1 MPAAAPSCPRVV
13 LVTGTLAE
21 PALRRVAAEL
31 QAAEIIEPVIV
42 ALPIQVAALMT
53 TDWLSRKLTRGA
65 IAAAISS
72 GDAAVDASTVSRV
85 ILPGY
90 CRGDLAPLSAALALP
105 VERGPVNVHDLPEHF
120 GRKRLL
126 RSAYTASGPG
136 GYDIEIIAEI
146 NHAPRLP
153 MAQIIAMAE
162 AYRADGAD
170 VIDVGCDPLPPESLG
185 SAEVGRPAWEGVAEV
200 VRELRSRSFR
210 VSVDTFHPC
219 EVELAAKAGAELVLS
234 VNSQTC
240 EAAGWLS
247 EEGIADAWRRNN
259 GQPIEVVAIPDTPQ
273 DLASLDRTI
282 EFLAHRGI
290 PFRVDP
296 IIEPIGF
303 GFAASLGRYL
313 DVRRRYPDVPMM
325 MGVGNLS
332 EMTEADS
339 AGVNALL
346 IGFCQELN
354 IRSVLTTQ
362 VINWARSSVKEIDIA
377 RRLMRFAVAQGTP
390 PKHVDDRLVMLRD
403 AKLREVSDEELRTLA
418 ARLTDRN
425 FRLFAD
431 ADSQQIHAMNKDL
444 HVAGG
449 DPFVVFDQLGVT
461 DASHAFYL
469 GYEMAKAVIANTLG
483 KNYVQDE
490 ALRFGAMTREETSH
504 FERRKSDLRKPE
516 GKDSSGKQSA
526 D

>member
-1 MPAAAPSCPRVV
+1 MAADASTCPCVA

-21 PALRRVAAEL
+21 PALRRLAMEL
-31 QAAEIIEPVIV
+31 KDAGTITPVIV
-42 ALPIQVAALMT
+42 PLTIQVAALMT
-53 TDWLSRKLTRGA
+53 ADWLTRKLTRAG
-65 IAAAISS
+65 IA
-72 GDAAVDASTVSRV
+72 DAARDAGIDPASVSRV

-90 CRGDLAPLSAALALP
+90 CRGELAALAEALGLA

-120 GRKRLL
+120 GRR
-126 RSAYTASGPG
+126 RERHSAYIAAGAA

-146 NHAPRLP
+146 NHAPRLT
-153 MAQIIAMAE
+153 MAQILAMAQ

-170 VIDVGCDPLPPESLG
+170 VIDLGCDPLPPESQG
-185 SAEVGRPAWEGVAEV
+185 SSDIGRPAWEGVAEV
-200 VRELRSRSFR
+200 VRELRGQGFR
-210 VSVDTFHPC
+210 VSIDTFHPR
-219 EVELAAKAGAELVLS
+219 EVELAAGAGAELVLS

-240 EAAGWLS
+240 ESALAAAG
-247 EEGIADAWRRNN
+247 AWRRDN
-259 GQPIEVVAIPDTPQ
+259 GLPIEVVAIPDTPQ

-282 EFLAHRGI
+282 ELLAHRGI

-296 IIEPIGF
+296 IVEPIGF

-325 MGVGNLS
+325 MGVGNLT
-332 EMTEADS
+332 EMTEVDS

-377 RRLMRFAVAQGTP
+377 RRLMRFAVAQRTP

-403 AKLREVSDEELRTLA
+403 AKLREFNEEELHALA
-418 ARLTDRN
+418 AKLTDRN
-425 FRLFAD
+425 IRLFAD
-431 ADSQQIHAMNKDL
+431 VAAQRIHAMNKDV
-444 HVAGG
+444 HAAGS
-449 DPFVVFDQLGVT
+449 DPFVIFDQLGIT

-469 GYEMAKAVIANTLG
+469 GYEMAKAMIATTLG

-490 ALRFGAMTREETSH
+490 ALNFGMLTRAETSH
-504 FERRKSDLRKPE
+504 FERRKSE
-516 GKDSSGKQSA
+516 GK
-526 D
+526 

>member
-1 MPAAAPSCPRVV
+1 MPANAPTCPCVA

-21 PALRRVAAEL
+21 PALRRVAMEL
-31 QAAEIIEPVIV
+31 KNAGTIEPVVV
-42 ALPIQVAALMT
+42 ALHIQVAALMT
-53 TDWLSRKLTRGA
+53 TDWLTRKLTRDR
-65 IAAAISS
+65 IAAAAGEAGI
-72 GDAAVDASTVSRV
+72 DPASISRV

-90 CRGDLAPLSAALALP
+90 CRGELEPLAAALALK

-120 GRKRLL
+120 GRR
-126 RSAYTASGPG
+126 RERQSAYIAAGAT

-146 NHAPRLP
+146 NHAPRLS
-153 MAQIIAMAE
+153 MTQIIAMAH

-170 VIDVGCDPLPPESLG
+170 VIDVGCDPLPPEAQG
-185 SAEVGRPAWEGVAEV
+185 SAEIGRPAWEGVFHV
-200 VRELRSRSFR
+200 VRELRARGFR
-210 VSVDTFHPC
+210 VSVDTFHPR
-219 EVELAAKAGAELVLS
+219 EVELAALAGAELVLS
-234 VNSQTC
+234 VNSLTC
-240 EAAGWLS
+240 QGALAG
-247 EEGIADAWRRNN
+247 ADAWRRDN

-282 EFLAHRGI
+282 EFLAHHGI

-325 MGVGNLS
+325 MGVGNLT
-332 EMTEADS
+332 EMTAVDS

-354 IRSVLTTQ
+354 IASVLTTQ

-403 AKLREVSDEELRTLA
+403 ARLREVSDEEFRALA
-418 ARLTDRN
+418 TKLTDRN

-431 ADSQQIHAMNKDL
+431 AVSQRIHAMNKDL

-469 GYEMAKAVIANTLG
+469 GYEMAKAMIANTLG

-490 ALRFGAMTREETSH
+490 ALRFGTLTREEASH
-504 FERRKSDLRKPE
+504 FERRKSE
-516 GKDSSGKQSA
+516 GK
-526 D
+526 